1 MTGTCT
7 FYFNLEGP
15 ETILT
20 SASYDSY
27 MRVKNRKGQNVSILF
42 WIYYNPVRSIT
53 FGNYKLHKRKFEQDL
68 TGFLS
73 EYNFAEADG

>member
-7 FYFNLEGP
+7 FYFNLESP

-27 MRVKNRKGQNVSILF
+27 MRVKNRGGQNVSILF
-42 WIYYNPVRSIT
+42 WIYYKPVRSII
-53 FGNYKLHKRKFEQDL
+53 FGNYKLHDRNCF
-68 TGFLS
+68 FYLS
-73 EYNFAEADG
+73 IFAETG